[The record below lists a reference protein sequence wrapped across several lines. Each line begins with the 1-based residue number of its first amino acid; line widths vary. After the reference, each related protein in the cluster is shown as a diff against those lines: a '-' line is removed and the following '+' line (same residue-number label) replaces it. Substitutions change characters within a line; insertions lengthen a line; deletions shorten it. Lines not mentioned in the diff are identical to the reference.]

1 MTQDLAKIKKTL
13 MLQDF
18 NFEVPE
24 AQVAQ
29 HPLQERD
36 SSRLLIWN
44 GHNISHSQTRHLCDA
59 VPEGTLFIVN
69 NSRVIASRLHG
80 QLPTGGAIE
89 LLLLE
94 PNSSS
99 DHQKE
104 SWLSLGK
111 PMRKLM
117 RGTKL
122 TFPDGLT
129 GTVINEPRPSD
140 SGPQPFTI
148 ELSLK
153 GEALLRWL
161 DQHGEM
167 PLPPYIS
174 RKSQSSEIQRQDR
187 ERYQT
192 VYADGSGSVA
202 APTAGL
208 HFTTSV
214 MDSLKKKNCS
224 FAHVTL
230 HVGAGTF
237 LPVKTDDPSKHIM
250 HSERFLVPLETI
262 KAIKAAR
269 AEGKKIVV
277 VGTTALRSLEGLMTL
292 ATAEQKSAEQFA
304 GQWLRTNIF
313 IRPSSPADRHRSWC
327 ADALMT
333 NFHQP
338 ESTLFML
345 ICALIGF
352 DSAHMIYKKAVDA
365 GYRFYSYGDSS
376 LLWL

>member
-1 MTQDLAKIKKTL
+1 
-13 MLQDF
+13 MLSDF

-29 HPLQERD
+29 RPLDERD
-36 SSRLLIWN
+36 SSKLLVFDKTS
-44 GHNISHSQTRHLCDA
+44 ISHTQTKHLADV
-59 VPEGTLFIVN
+59 VPDGSLFIVN

-80 QLPTGGAIE
+80 KLSTGGAIE

-94 PNSSS
+94 PNTAGGFTTETW
-99 DHQKE
+99 Q
-104 SWLSLGK
+104 SLGK
-111 PMRKLM
+111 PMRKLSK
-117 RGTKL
+117 GTKIY
-122 TFPDGLT
+122 FSEGLT
-129 GTVINEPRPSD
+129 GTIIREAPAST
-140 SGPQPFTI
+140 SGPQPFTV

-153 GEALLRWL
+153 GENLLTWL
-161 DQHGEM
+161 ERHGEM

-174 RKSQSSEIQRQDR
+174 RKNASAQTQAHDR

-192 VYADGSGSVA
+192 VYAEGPGSVA

-208 HFTTSV
+208 HFTKQV
-214 MDSLKKKNCS
+214 IDSLKIKNCR

-237 LPVKTDDPSKHIM
+237 LPVKTDDPALHTM
-250 HSERFLVPLETI
+250 HSERFLVPAETLKEI
-262 KAIKAAR
+262 EVAR
-269 AEGKKIVV
+269 ANQKKIIV
-277 VGTTALRSLEGLMTL
+277 VGTTALRSLEGLMDL
-292 ATAEQKSAEQFA
+292 ASKEDLSVDALA
-304 GQWLRTNIF
+304 GKWLRTNIF
-313 IRPSSPADRHRSWC
+313 IRPQNATDRHTPWC
-327 ADALMT
+327 TDAIMT

-345 ICALIGF
+345 ICALVGYET
-352 DSAHMIYKKAVDA
+352 ARKIYQTAIKD